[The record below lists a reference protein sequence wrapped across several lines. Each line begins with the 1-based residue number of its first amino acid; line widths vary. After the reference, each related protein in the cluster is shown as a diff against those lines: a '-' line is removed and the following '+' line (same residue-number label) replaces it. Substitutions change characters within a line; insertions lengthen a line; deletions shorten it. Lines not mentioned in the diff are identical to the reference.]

1 MNYQAAASEVEAHHL
16 AEQQRDSLPAAS
28 TFNIDTFCFDYL
40 TLNDSDTLKVRNIS
54 FDLPVPLP
62 NYLNLLIAGKT
73 KNNGFYHFR
82 QHFECLLIWVY

>member
-54 FDLPVPLP
+54 FDIPVPFP
-62 NYLNLLIAGKT
+62 NEILEFID
-73 KNNGFYHFR
+73 NG
-82 QHFECLLIWVY
+82 EN

>member
-54 FDLPVPLP
+54 FDIPVPFP
-62 NYLNLLIAGKT
+62 NVILEFID
-73 KNNGFYHFR
+73 NG
-82 QHFECLLIWVY
+82 EN